1 MSKTIQDGDF
11 YIKNRNNQEQK
22 LKKNENGIEGF
33 DVISRQFQQ
42 KNPSKFNIPQNSDP
56 GQTIMCQVDKI
67 RYVKL
72 SQQNK
77 HLTVQEVEVYDENGK
92 NVALAGSFS
101 NNYQLTKGKCRN
113 TNGTTVTDRRVNN
126 GNLTVKQCEDKCAQ
140 DKFMFCIRNSI
151 RRIY

>member
-1 MSKTIQDGDF
+1 MSKIIPDGDF

-33 DVISRQFQQ
+33 DVISRKFQQ

-56 GQTIMCQVDKI
+56 GQTVMCQLDKI
-67 RYVKL
+67 RYVRL
-72 SQQNK
+72 SQQNNYL
-77 HLTVQEVEVYDENGK
+77 HVQEVEVYDEKGK

-101 NNYQLTKGKCRN
+101 NNYQLTKGLCRTPN
-113 TNGTTVTDRRVNN
+113 DTTGYPGSVYG

-140 DKFMFCIRNSI
+140 DKGCSA
-151 RRIY
+151 Y